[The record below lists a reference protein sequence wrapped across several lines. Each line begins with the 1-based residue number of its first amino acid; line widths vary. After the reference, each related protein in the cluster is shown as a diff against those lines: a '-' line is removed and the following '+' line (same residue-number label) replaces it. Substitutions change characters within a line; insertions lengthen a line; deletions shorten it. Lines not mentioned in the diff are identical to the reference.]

1 MKIHLAKKKTRH
13 VSHDNNIKNDGFLVQ
28 VLGKYLEDFLPNQG
42 KFQNKHFSSLPNI
55 TTEELE
61 KLLQKIDTK
70 KTTGFDKISN

>member
-1 MKIHLAKKKTRH
+1 M
-13 VSHDNNIKNDGFLVQ
+13 
-28 VLGKYLEDFLPNQG
+28 LGKYLEDFLPNQG
-42 KFQNKHFSSLPNI
+42 KFQNKHFSSLLNI

>member
-1 MKIHLAKKKTRH
+1 M
-13 VSHDNNIKNDGFLVQ
+13 
-28 VLGKYLEDFLPNQG
+28 LGKYLEDFLPNQG

-70 KTTGFDKISN
+70 KTTGSGKISN

>member
-13 VSHDNNIKNDGFLVQ
+13 VSHDNIKNDGFLVQ

>member
-42 KFQNKHFSSLPNI
+42 KFQNKHFSSLLNI